1 MVKILACCA
10 NGSGTSMM
18 MNLTLEKVIK
28 ANGYKVAKT
37 HHSSI
42 TEGRILAKEY
52 DIVLCPVNFVNMFDK
67 AALSGVRILG
77 LRNVMSQK
85 EMTDKLE
92 NCGID
97 LRSET

>member
-18 MNLTLEKVIK
+18 MNLTLEKVIRT
-28 ANGYKVAKT
+28 NGYKVART

-42 TEGRILAKEY
+42 TEGRLIAGDY
-52 DIVLCPVNFVNMFDK
+52 DIVLCPINFVSMFDK
-67 AALSGVRILG
+67 AAHSGVIILG

-85 EMTDKLE
+85 EMTDRLE
-92 NCGID
+92 NCGIN
-97 LRSET
+97 LY

>member
-18 MNLTLEKVIK
+18 MNMTLEKVIR
-28 ANGYKVAKT
+28 ANGYKVART

-42 TEGRILAKEY
+42 TEGRLIAQDY
-52 DIVLCPVNFVNMFDK
+52 DIVLCPMNFVGMFDK
-67 AALSGVRILG
+67 AAQSGVRILG
-77 LRNVMSQK
+77 MRNVMSQK

-92 NCGID
+92 NCGIN
-97 LRSET
+97 LH